1 MTSQPEDSRKCF
13 GWWLLALFLVALG
26 GQLWV
31 AWLYGSPVPIWDQW
45 DEAYSVFKPW
55 LEGHLTWSQL
65 IAPDNNHRILMTRL
79 LDLGLIQL
87 NGRWDPMLQMTV
99 NAVIHAVFACALAFC
114 LWRLWERK
122 NGWLICF
129 LLMPFFALP
138 YAGENAIWGIDSQ
151 WYLLDLFALLTM
163 VGLGFARPG
172 SWRWWLG
179 AASAILGFFTMATG
193 LLAPLAAGGLVL
205 LRVIKRRK
213 MEKENGIGLCVCLL
227 LAGFGAFTIAVA
239 KDNGPTQAM
248 QAHSFAEFTTT
259 LSHFMAWPFPDLTIM
274 ACLVA
279 LPPAL
284 LLIVYLRPNFQ
295 ELRIAEFLLVLALW
309 SALQSVA
316 IAYGR
321 ANADLYLS
329 VASRYMDVCNV
340 FVIAS
345 VFAAVLLGGVWESE
359 RLPVWGGLLVPLIFF
374 GIIFFGLCR
383 ISERVVE
390 DVLVVTREWNLIAGE
405 RIQTYMTT
413 GNQKDLFDPPT
424 IQPDPRKALRLLRDP
439 DLPAILPVACF
450 APANAPAPGRFS
462 ALSQWLLSH
471 SIAILMS
478 GLIMFISLC
487 GCGLARGAPAFKSQM
502 PAGTVALLA
511 GLVALGFIWSNRSL
525 QRQAVEYDLQ
535 KQITAYFNAVHRP
548 DRAAIHEKK
557 AEKLKL
563 GE

>member
-1 MTSQPEDSRKCF
+1 MTSQPEDSLKCF
-13 GWWLLALFLVALG
+13 GWWLLALFLAALG

-31 AWLYGSPVPIWDQW
+31 VWLYGSPIPIWDQW

-55 LEGHLTWSQL
+55 LEGHLTWGQL
-65 IAPDNNHRILMTRL
+65 VAPDNNHRILLTRL

-87 NGRWDPMLQMTV
+87 NGRWDPLLQMTV
-99 NAVIHAVFACALAFC
+99 NAFIHAAFACALAFC
-114 LWRLWERK
+114 LWNFWGRK
-122 NGWLICF
+122 NGWLVCF

-151 WYLLDLFALLTM
+151 WYLLDLFALLTLA
-163 VGLGFARPG
+163 GLGFAKPG

-179 AASAILGFFTMATG
+179 VCASVLGFFTMATG

-205 LRVIKRRK
+205 LRAIKRRR
-213 MEKENGIGLCVCLL
+213 MEKENLAGLCMCLV
-227 LAGFGAFTIAVA
+227 LAGLGAITVA
-239 KDNGPTQAM
+239 MPKDNGPMHNM

-259 LSHFMAWPFPDLTIM
+259 LSHFLAWPFPDLTIM
-274 ACLVA
+274 ACLIA

-295 ELRIAEFLLVLALW
+295 EARIAELLLVLALW
-309 SALQSVA
+309 SVLQSVA
-316 IAYGR
+316 IAFGR
-321 ANADLYLS
+321 ANADLYLP

-345 VFAAVLLGGVWESE
+345 LFAAVLLGGVWERE
-359 RLPVWGGLLVPLIFF
+359 RFTVWGGLLIPLIFS
-374 GIIFFGLCR
+374 GVVFFGLYR

-390 DVLVVTREWNLIAGE
+390 DVLVVTREWNLIAEE
-405 RIQTYMTT
+405 RIQTFMAT

-462 ALSQWLLSH
+462 AMSHWLLKS
-471 SIAILMS
+471 SIAILSS
-478 GLIMFISLC
+478 GLILFIGLC
-487 GCGLARGAPAFKSQM
+487 GCGLARGAPSFKARM
-502 PAGTVALLA
+502 PAGMVALLA
-511 GLVALGFIWSNRSL
+511 GLFALGFVWSNRSL
-525 QRQAVEYDLQ
+525 QRQIVEYDLQ
-535 KQITAYFNAVHRP
+535 QQIAAYFNGVHRP
-548 DRAAIHEKK
+548 DRATIHERKV
-557 AEKLKL
+557 EELRPRQ
-563 GE
+563 